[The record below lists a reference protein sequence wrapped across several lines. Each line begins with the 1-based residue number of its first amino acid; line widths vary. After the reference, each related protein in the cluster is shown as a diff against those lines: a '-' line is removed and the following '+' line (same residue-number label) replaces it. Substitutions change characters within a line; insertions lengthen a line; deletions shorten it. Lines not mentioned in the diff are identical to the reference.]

1 MTRCLVPAHAQPP
14 DFAKSADWQQLI
26 GCPLC
31 GSESL
36 RTVKL
41 AYDPHYGNQGQ
52 FPVDECVGCGLN
64 FMNPMPT
71 AEYLSKAYPSEYYS
85 YHYQSPRTLKQRV
98 VKKLKRLARA
108 LIYYHSSKTMD
119 PKFRT
124 PGTMLDI
131 GCGAGSFL
139 AEMRDKGW
147 KVYGA
152 ELSPDAAERGRIQS
166 GLEIFGGTV
175 HDAKFPSKFFDY
187 VRTNHSF
194 EHVHNPREVIRE
206 IRRILK
212 PNGKLFIGVPNVTG
226 LAARKWGIY
235 WWYLGAPVHTFGYS
249 ANTLSR
255 LLNDEGFVVER
266 VNYNSTYAGI
276 FGSLQI
282 YLNRNS
288 DNLSEEGHVFKN
300 PVLMLTG
307 HWLARLTDLLQ
318 MGDCIEV
325 IARPR

>member
-1 MTRCLVPAHAQPP
+1 VTRCLVPAHAQPA
-14 DFAKSADWQQLI
+14 DFKNPADWQQLTA
-26 GCPLC
+26 CLLC
-31 GSESL
+31 GSESFSII
-36 RTVKL
+36 KH
-41 AYDPHYGNQGQ
+41 AYDPHYGNQGR
-52 FPVDECVGCGLN
+52 FPIVECANCSLH
-64 FMNPMPT
+64 FLNPMPT
-71 AEYLSKAYPSEYYS
+71 ADYLSKAYPTEYYS
-85 YHYQSPRTLKQRV
+85 YHYQNSQTFKKRML
-98 VKKLKRLARA
+98 KKLKRFARL

-152 ELSPDAAERGRIQS
+152 ELSQEAARAGRTQG
-166 GLEIFGGTV
+166 GLEIFGGTI
-175 HDAKFPSKFFDY
+175 HDAQFPDSFFDY
-187 VRTNHSF
+187 IRANHSF
-194 EHVHNPREVIRE
+194 EHVHNPREVVSE

-212 PNGKLFIGVPNVTG
+212 PDGKLFIGNPNVAG

-249 ANTLSR
+249 PDTLSR
-255 LLNDEGFVVER
+255 LLKDEGFVVER
-266 VNYNSTYAGI
+266 VSYNSTYAGI

-288 DNLSEEGHVFKN
+288 DKISEEGGVFKN
-300 PVLMLTG
+300 PVLMLVG
-307 HWLARLTDLLQ
+307 HWLARLTDFLQ
-318 MGDCIEV
+318 IGDCIEI
-325 IARPR
+325 IARPL